1 MKDELKKHLWFP
13 LGLMLLFLLS
23 RYWGAAE
30 GIISLTITASEPL
43 ILGCVIAYIV
53 NILMTYFENPLSKIG
68 FFGDHRGLMRIVAIL
83 LAFVSL
89 VMIVGIICKMIIP
102 ELGACLQL
110 LIQKLP
116 GIMEKGFALL
126 EENFGVEL
134 TQADELIEM
143 LRNIDWKEA
152 AGKLLQGIGG
162 AFDAAVTVV
171 GQVGSFMV
179 TLVVGLV
186 FSIYVLS
193 GKESLGR
200 AVNAVM
206 DTYLKPGHCSRV
218 RYICLVLDDCFHKFI
233 VGQCV
238 EAVILGVLCIIGMKL
253 LSMPYATMI
262 GTLIGFTALIPVAG
276 AYIGGIVGFLMI
288 ATVSPIKAVGFIVFL
303 VVLQQFEGNLIYPRV
318 VGSSIGLPGIIVL
331 ASITVGGGVM
341 GVLGMLLG
349 VPLAAAAYRIVSDDI
364 EARRAAKAGCAAE
377 EGASATPPVFE
388 EEEGPVFKAEPMQKP
403 QKKKNR
409 KK

>member
-30 GIISLTITASEPL
+30 GIISLVLTASEPL

-53 NILMTYFENPLSKIG
+53 NILMVYFEAPLSRIS
-68 FFGDHRGLMRIVAIL
+68 FFGSHRGLLRIMAIF
-83 LAFVSL
+83 LAFISL
-89 VMIVGIICKMIIP
+89 ALIVGVICNMIIP

-110 LIQKLP
+110 LVQKLP

-143 LRNIDWKEA
+143 LRNIDWKEM
-152 AGKLLQGIGG
+152 AGKLLHGIGG
-162 AFDAAVTVV
+162 AFGAAVTVV

-206 DTYLKPGHCSRV
+206 DTYLKPGHCGRI
-218 RYICLVLDDCFHKFI
+218 RYICRVLDDCFHKFI

-238 EAVILGVLCIIGMKL
+238 EAVILGVMCIIGMKL

-276 AYIGGIVGFLMI
+276 AYIGGVVGFLMI

-349 VPLAAAAYRIVSDDI
+349 VPLAAAAYRIIGDDI
-364 EARRAAKAGCAAE
+364 EARMAVKAGCSAEDAVQAA
-377 EGASATPPVFE
+377 PPVFE
-388 EEEGPVFKAEPMQKP
+388 EEVGPVLKAEPIKNTK
-403 QKKKNR
+403 KKKNR